1 MGNRREEGYALLTIN
16 YRGVTLMKVNRN
28 EFLFSISFAL
38 DFLEMG
44 IRSNITNHNKRVSLI
59 SIRIGKALGLD
70 EETIFD
76 LAAYAML
83 HDNGFTH
90 ETFNAIAENGGDRLE
105 RSLSHCIIG
114 EKNLET
120 FPFID
125 KRKNVIKYHHER
137 YDGHGYFGVE
147 GDDIP
152 LFSRIIT
159 LADRVEIEYRMRAD
173 KGEILTAIGGDSGT
187 LFCPSAC
194 SAFREISKSASFWLS
209 LDDMFICHEMKREL
223 PSFDTDMDLPELLAI
238 SIILC
243 NIIDAKSP
251 FTGTHTKGIARIAG
265 MMADYFGFTEERKT
279 KLNVAAN
286 RHDLGKIV
294 VPNAI
299 IDKNGKLTKDEF
311 EVMKSHT
318 YYTRKALEAVAGLED
333 VVEWASNHHEKLDG
347 SGYPYGLARESL
359 GFESQLLACVDIYQ
373 ALTENRPYREAL
385 GTEKVRG
392 IMMDMAEHEYIN
404 GEIASQVIEY
414 CKEANLSEEVAGG
427 AEIR

>member
-1 MGNRREEGYALLTIN
+1 MRI
-16 YRGVTLMKVNRN
+16 NRN

-59 SIRIGKALGLD
+59 SIRMGKALGLD
-70 EETIFD
+70 EESIFD

-90 ETFNAIAENGGDRLE
+90 ETFNAISENGVDRLE

-114 EKNLET
+114 ERNLET
-120 FPFID
+120 FPFIN
-125 KRKNVIKYHHER
+125 KRKNIIKYHHER

-147 GDDIP
+147 GSDIP

-159 LADRVEIEYRMRAD
+159 LADRVEIEYRMRTD
-173 KGEILTAIGGDSGT
+173 RGEILTCIGSDSGT
-187 LFCPSAC
+187 LFCPDAC
-194 SAFREISKSASFWLS
+194 RAFKEISKSASFWLS
-209 LDDMFICHEMKREL
+209 LDDMFIGHEMKREL
-223 PSFDTDMDLPELLAI
+223 PKFDIDMNLLELLSI
-238 SIILC
+238 STILR

-265 MMADYFGFTEERKT
+265 MMAGYFGFAEERKT
-279 KLNVAAN
+279 KLIIAAN
-286 RHDLGKIV
+286 LHDLGKIA

-318 YYTRKALEAVAGLED
+318 YYTRKALEAVEGVED
-333 VVEWASNHHEKLDG
+333 VVEWAANHHEKLDG

-373 ALTENRPYREAL
+373 ALTENRPYRESL
-385 GTEKVRG
+385 GTEKVRS
-392 IMMDMAEHEYIN
+392 IMVDMAERGYIN
-404 GEIASQVIEY
+404 GEIASQVIEH
-414 CKEANLSEEVAGG
+414 CEGADQSAEADGG
-427 AEIR
+427 ETR